1 MAFVT
6 RSTHITGY
14 VVTASDWNESVNND
28 NAMNAFFFVELW
40 PKRTAYAPA
49 SGTTPAA
56 ISVAESSD
64 AGTNKPL
71 IPIIAFGDAADSARQ
86 WTARWPRGYGVSATL
101 VGSYYMSS
109 ANVDDEVEL
118 EGYLCAL
125 SDGDTS
131 ATAAAYDS
139 ANASTESVPDAAGTV
154 DEFSITLTNADSV
167 AAVDWVSILLLRNG
181 DAGTDTADG
190 NFNLTSLA
198 VNYSFA
204 S

>member
-1 MAFVT
+1 MAFET

-28 NAMNAFFFVELW
+28 NAINAFFSVALW
-40 PKRTAYAPA
+40 PELTARAPA
-49 SGTTPAA
+49 SGTTAA
-56 ISVAESSD
+56 GISVVESSD
-64 AGTNKPL
+64 GGTNKPL
-71 IPIIAFGDAADSARQ
+71 IPIISYDADSDEGRQ
-86 WTARWPRGYGVSATL
+86 WTVRWPRGYGVSATL

-118 EGYLCAL
+118 EAYLCAL
-125 SDGDTS
+125 SDGDAS

-167 AAVDWVSILLLRNG
+167 AAVDWVNILLLRNG

-190 NFNLTSLA
+190 DFNLKSLA
-198 VNYSFA
+198 VNFAFA